1 MTTVLRDLES
11 VLRDLAVHD
20 DAHTWLQIAMRLHA
34 HGLFGDDLALRWADY
49 VEAVGVVD
57 NDRGDVV
64 YGDVCGSN
72 VEAARRMACDRESD
86 ALHSL
91 VFGRP

>member
-20 DAHTWLQIAMRLHA
+20 DEHTWQQVAHRLHV
-34 HGLFGDDLALRWADY
+34 HGLSGDDLALRWADY
-49 VEAVGVVD
+49 TEAVEVVEF
-57 NDRGDVV
+57 DRGDVV
-64 YGDVCGSN
+64 YGDLCRSN

-86 ALHSL
+86 ALHGL
-91 VFGRP
+91 IFGWS